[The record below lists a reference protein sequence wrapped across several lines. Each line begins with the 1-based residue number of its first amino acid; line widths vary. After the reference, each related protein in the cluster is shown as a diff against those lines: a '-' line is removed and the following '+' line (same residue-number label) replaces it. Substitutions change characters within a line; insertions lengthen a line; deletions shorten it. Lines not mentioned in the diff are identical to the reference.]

1 MNVKTC
7 LRLEKVGMTYKT
19 KQKGLVA
26 IQEVTQ
32 EVYEE
37 EFISIIGPSGC
48 GKSTLLE
55 IIAGLR
61 KNTTGCV
68 YLYDRK
74 ITSPDPKLGIVF
86 QEESL
91 FPWRTVLENVEF
103 GLEVAGIRKDQR
115 RVKCREI
122 INIVGLQGFEDSH
135 PKALSGGMNQ
145 RVAISRALAMDPVVL
160 LMDEPF
166 GALDQQTRQYLGLEL
181 LKIWERTRKTVV
193 FVTHD
198 INEAVFLSDR
208 VMVMSNRP
216 STIKEVVKI
225 DIERPRDATTITTK
239 RFHELTDYLWILLRE
254 ESLRALPSE
263 IPKQREN
270 EDE

>member
-1 MNVKTC
+1 MKSC
-7 LRLEKVGMTYKT
+7 LRLEKVGMTYEDG
-19 KQKGLVA
+19 QKSIVA
-26 IQEVTQ
+26 IQEISQ
-32 EVYEE
+32 EIYEG
-37 EFISIIGPSGC
+37 EFITIIGPSGC

-61 KNTTGCV
+61 RNTSGHV
-68 YLYDRK
+68 YLYEK
-74 ITSPDPKLGIVF
+74 EITSPDPKLGVVF

-103 GLEVAGIRKDQR
+103 GLEVSGVKKNKR

-135 PKALSGGMNQ
+135 PKALSGGMKQ

-181 LKIWERTRKTVV
+181 LKIWERAQKTVI

-198 INEAVFLSDR
+198 ISEAVFLSDR

-216 STIKEVVKI
+216 SRMKEIVNI
-225 DIERPRDATTITTK
+225 DIERPRDVATIMTK
-239 RFHELTDYLWILLRE
+239 KFHELTDYLWTLLRE
-254 ESLRALPSE
+254 ESLKTFSL
-263 IPKQREN
+263 
-270 EDE
+270 DTH

>member
-1 MNVKTC
+1 MKMKTC
-7 LRLEKVGMTYKT
+7 LRLEKVGMTYRSEPREI
-19 KQKGLVA
+19 VA

-32 EVYEE
+32 EIYEE

-61 KNTTGCV
+61 KNTSGCI
-68 YLYDRK
+68 YLYDKK
-74 ITSPDPKLGIVF
+74 ITSSDPKLAIVF

-103 GLEVAGIRKDQR
+103 GLEVAGMKKDER
-115 RVKCREI
+115 RAKCREI
-122 INIVGLQGFEDSH
+122 INIVGLHGFEESH

-181 LKIWERTRKTVV
+181 LKIWERTKKTVI

-208 VMVMSNRP
+208 VMVMTNRP
-216 STIKEVVKI
+216 STIKEMVKI
-225 DIERPRDATTITTK
+225 DIERPRDASTITTK
-239 RFHELTDYLWILLRE
+239 KFHDYSDYLWTLLKE
-254 ESLRALPSE
+254 ESLKALWPE
-263 IPKQREN
+263 ISK
-270 EDE
+270 